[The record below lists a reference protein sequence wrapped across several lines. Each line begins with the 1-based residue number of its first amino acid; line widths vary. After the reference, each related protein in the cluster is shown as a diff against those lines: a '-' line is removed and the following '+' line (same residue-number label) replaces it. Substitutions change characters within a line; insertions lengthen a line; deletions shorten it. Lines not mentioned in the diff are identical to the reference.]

1 MHATLHQ
8 NVALMIGRLLL
19 SIIFILAGIQKITG
33 YGGTV
38 GYMEAMGVPGI
49 LLPLVILVEVVG
61 GLAILFGFQT
71 RIAALLLGGFSV
83 LAALLFHFQPS
94 DQIQMIMLMKNFAIA
109 GGFLALYVA
118 GPGSFSIDARRA

>member
-1 MHATLHQ
+1 MHATLQQ

-38 GYMEAMGVPGI
+38 GYMETMGVPGI

-83 LAALLFHFQPS
+83 LAALLCHFQPS

-109 GGFLALYVA
+109 GGFLALFVA

>member
-1 MHATLHQ
+1 MHATLQQ
-8 NVALMIGRLLL
+8 NVALVIGRLLL

-49 LLPLVILVEVVG
+49 FLPLVILVEVVG

-109 GGFLALYVA
+109 GGFLALFVA
-118 GPGSFSIDARRA
+118 GPGSLSIDARRA

>member
-1 MHATLHQ
+1 MHATLQQ
-8 NVALMIGRLLL
+8 NVALVIGRLLL

-109 GGFLALYVA
+109 GGFLALFVA

>member
-1 MHATLHQ
+1 MHATLQQ
-8 NVALMIGRLLL
+8 NVALVIGRLLL

-109 GGFLALYVA
+109 GGFLALFVA
-118 GPGSFSIDARRA
+118 GPGSLSIDARRA